1 MDGAFIARQER
12 VYAAVAVAAG
22 VLDLHADT
30 AAHRGIDDRLK

>member
-22 VLDLHADT
+22 VLERTRRPT
-30 AAHRGIDDRLK
+30 AGSTTG